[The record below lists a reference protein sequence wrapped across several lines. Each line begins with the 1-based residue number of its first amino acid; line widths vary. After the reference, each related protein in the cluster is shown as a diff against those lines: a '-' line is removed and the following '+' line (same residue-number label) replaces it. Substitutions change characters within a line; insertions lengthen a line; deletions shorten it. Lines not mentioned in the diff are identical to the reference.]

1 MTRNKPWEMAPQQRA
16 GVQPGDHCRC
26 GGSTIIVYR
35 HDPGHVE
42 FADHQLQG
50 GVFCGAVGGGGG

>member
-1 MTRNKPWEMAPQQRA
+1 MAPQQRA